1 MRRWAMKAKPLS
13 FITIFAVLALTSF
26 NFPLHG
32 WMISGPATASVGATL
47 AVAPQPAAMDSPQV
61 RVTEA
66 LHSSPVMFI
75 ENVGQFADG
84 VRFQVRGS
92 DKTIWLAEDAIWVT
106 VLEKPSSPYPLYPSL
121 GEGGALSPSPKPGR
135 GARGENRSH
144 KGVNLKL
151 SFPGA
156 NPHPRLEPF
165 DRLDTVVSY
174 FIGNDPAK
182 WRANVPVW
190 GGVRY
195 VDLYPGIDLEIS
207 SEGGRL
213 VQRLV
218 TQPWADL
225 SLVRLR
231 VEGADAV
238 TLEGNKLRLTTAI
251 GEFFLPLIII
261 ESNENLKGQE
271 PVVELVGAQN
281 FDVIRPF
288 ATVNPES
295 QSAPLIAQSSDLFY
309 ASFLGGGDEEWGAEI
324 AVDGSGATYVTGQT
338 FSPDFSP
345 TYQGNGDAFVA
356 KVNPLGSALVY
367 VIFLGGSDEDW
378 GGDIAVDASG
388 AAYITGGT
396 YSVDF
401 PNLRAFDP
409 TYNGG
414 CDVFIVKVNPYGSA
428 LVYASFLGGSN
439 KDFGEGIAVDASG
452 TAFITGITYS
462 PNFPTT
468 SGAFDPTCGTD
479 GKCNYDGS
487 YYYSDAFMV
496 RVNISGSALV
506 YASFLGGSDDDW
518 GNENAVDASGAV
530 YITGGTCSSDFP
542 TPGAFDPSYNGGC
555 DAFVAKVNP
564 SGSALVYASFLGG
577 SDIDWGNGITVDA
590 SGAVYITGGTYSSD
604 FPTPGA
610 FDPSYNGDCDA
621 FVAKV
626 NPSGSVLSYA
636 SFLGGWDDDLGHEIE
651 VDASGKIYLAGGT
664 CSPDFP
670 TPGASNPNYNGNC
683 DAFVAQV
690 NPAGSTLVYATF
702 LGGSDYDW
710 GYGIA
715 VGSNSAVYVTGET
728 WSSDFP
734 TTPGALDGT
743 YNGWGDAFVAK
754 LAAKPWLFAVITDL
768 HIGYG
773 IPDYGTEGWNDDLT
787 GDPRWDNY
795 YLTERVRKV
804 VQWINDHADEYK
816 IKFVAVLGD
825 ITDTAQRSQF
835 KKAKELLDQL
845 NVPYFPVIGNHD
857 LAPYAL
863 KPGTNPDRRTPEGSQ
878 GPITSR
884 HFREVFTDELIGS
897 QCNKLGTRCEI
908 GSPSPGLLN
917 YYFDY
922 GGVRFIVLDT
932 STRDPCVMIGLY
944 SCPGVN
950 SYAELF
956 EDTKV
961 FLAGALPSGKNA
973 IIFSHHPLRYDR
985 LRRGFNNEDL
995 GEIEKIIRLSG
1006 ATVLANF
1013 AGHTHLY
1020 ATEPVH
1026 EGGVRGKIIETE
1038 AVLES
1043 SVVSETIRLAWVC
1056 MENNRPT
1063 ICDFFPR
1070 SETVD
1075 ANLNP
1080 YFEFHPQELSAN
1092 ANMEV
1097 KFEGCYKPESIGTP
1111 FSSCPSCS
1119 DPELP
1124 CPHDDYFYVWLF
1136 SDESTAHWT
1145 KDIKHTFSA
1154 PGIYTVTLTVA
1165 PKATPN
1171 LIAKVWQR
1179 IKVAPQAP
1187 IPVLMNAV
1195 STVPV
1200 INLQAYYAGSETPTN
1215 QVPENSPQWV
1225 TLFKL
1230 SEPKPVGEFLVHFER
1245 ATQDITVTLTADV
1258 DLASRKSIL
1267 YAPSWPQEIEIT
1279 KTLFIPST
1287 GRGAVYICKDATS
1300 LDQVDFARADTVI
1313 NLGETKDGM
1322 TVLSTVYNERE
1333 YYIVYG
1339 IAGNGAGGG
1348 EVPYFIYLPLI
1359 LRNYPK

>member
-1 MRRWAMKAKPLS
+1 MKAKPLS

-26 NFPLHG
+26 NFPLLG

-530 YITGGTCSSDFP
+530 YITGGTCSSNFP

-610 FDPSYNGDCDA
+610 FDTSYNGDCDA

-715 VGSNSAVYVTGET
+715 VDSNSAVYVTGET

-773 IPDYGTEGWNDDLT
+773 IPDYGTEGWDDDLT

-795 YLTERVRKV
+795 YLTERVRKA

-816 IKFVAVLGD
+816 VKFVAVLGD

-857 LAPYAL
+857 LVPYAMQ
-863 KPGTNPDRRTPEGSQ
+863 PGNNPDLRVLEGRE
-878 GPITSR
+878 GEITSR
-884 HFREVFTDELIGS
+884 YFRSVFTNEFIDS
-897 QCNKLGTRCEI
+897 QCNKLGIRCEF
-908 GSPSPGLLN
+908 SSSSERLDYSFN
-917 YYFDY
+917 Y
-922 GGVRFIVLDT
+922 GGIKFIFLDT
-932 STRDPCVMIGLY
+932 STREHSKWG
-944 SCPGVN
+944 PGVG
-950 SYAELF
+950 SDAELSP
-956 EDTKV
+956 DTLN
-961 FLAGALPSGKNA
+961 FFADALPLGGNA
-973 IIFSHHPLRYDR
+973 IIFSHHPLRPNYAVAFSNFEILRIDR
-985 LRRGFNNEDL
+985 AIQE
-995 GEIEKIIRLSG
+995 SG
-1006 ATVLANF
+1006 ARVLASF
-1013 AGHTHLY
+1013 AGHTHENRRERL
-1020 ATEPVH
+1020 
-1026 EGGVRGKIIETE
+1026 GNRGFVIETE

-1043 SVVSETIRLAWVC
+1043 SVVSETIRLVGVC
-1056 MENNRPT
+1056 IENNQPT
-1063 ICDFFPR
+1063 ICQVFLP
-1070 SETVD
+1070 SETLD

-1080 YFEFHPQELSAN
+1080 HFNFIPLWLSTN
-1092 ANMEV
+1092 TKV
-1097 KFEGCYKPESIGTP
+1097 KFEGCYKR
-1111 FSSCPSCS
+1111 SCIPGWTS
-1119 DPELP
+1119 
-1124 CPHDDYFYVWLF
+1124 HDDYFYVWLF
-1136 SDESTAHWT
+1136 SDEGIAHWT
-1145 KDIKHTFSA
+1145 KDITHTFSA
-1154 PGIYTVTLTVA
+1154 PGIYTVILTVA

-1179 IKVAPQAP
+1179 VKVEPQAP
-1187 IPVLMNAV
+1187 TPVFLNAM
-1195 STVPV
+1195 STEPV
-1200 INLQAYYAGSETPTN
+1200 INLQAYYAGSETSTN
-1215 QVPENSPQWV
+1215 QVPENFTRWV
-1225 TLFKL
+1225 TLFKR

-1348 EVPYFIYLPLI
+1348 EGPYFIYLPLI